1 MKRSNYNHLL
11 ETEYPAVRRVMQ
23 EDLQQLDDDAL
34 EELLSEWFPATEP
47 DDVENF
53 MRTLQKFGRQAAPIA
68 QKALPGIVQGA
79 MTGATVAG
87 PYGAI
92 AGAIGGGAASL
103 LSSPQPTTPA
113 STPSATPTPQKPSP
127 APVPVAPP
135 PAASP
140 AASPPQAAP
149 GQAALAQLVF
159 LLSRPETMRA
169 LSSLLLPGAGRQTQQ
184 VGNQQVPALA
194 FANAISEL
202 AGELAEAYAV
212 PEEDGVS
219 NYLLDEY
226 GEARGDIFNP
236 AERAALLIADL
247 ASISAVEAEIEAAEE
262 MEMYEIE
269 AYEHA
274 DFIDDKWIDSY
285 DPLDIYES
293 ALQTGDFYDN

>member
-1 MKRSNYNHLL
+1 
-11 ETEYPAVRRVMQ
+11 MQ